1 VDRFGGKTDTPAS
14 GGIRGHLVERK
25 EACEM
30 TGCKRSTI
38 YVLLFL
44 IICPLV
50 AFAASNRHGAKVSA
64 VSTQNIGMAHHVQ
77 AKNRGYKVTLAISPY
92 AAARSYNGHGHRV
105 IIGPSAVVQHA
116 AALARART
124 WMLYE

>member
-1 VDRFGGKTDTPAS
+1 MIGFK
-14 GGIRGHLVERK
+14 RGAIYGFLLLV
-25 EACEM
+25 
-30 TGCKRSTI
+30 
-38 YVLLFL
+38 
-44 IICPLV
+44 ICPLV
-50 AFAASNRHGAKVSA
+50 AFPASNRHGAKVSA

-92 AAARSYNGHGHRV
+92 AAAKAYNGHGHRV

-124 WMLYE
+124 